1 MSKNNL
7 NLNLSTGIIK
17 WITTCEN
24 KFMSVNHSTCFNI
37 NNNKKTKYKFFP
49 KNLCPLFMISIDNAH
64 QVECF
69 VVEKCRNGF
78 PDKVVKM

>member
-1 MSKNNL
+1 M
-7 NLNLSTGIIK
+7 
-17 WITTCEN
+17 
-24 KFMSVNHSTCFNI
+24 NHDLRKQIHGSQSFDLFQHQQQQ
-37 NNNKKTKYKFFP
+37 KDEVYKFFP
-49 KNLCPLFMISIDNAH
+49 KNLCPSFMISIDNAH